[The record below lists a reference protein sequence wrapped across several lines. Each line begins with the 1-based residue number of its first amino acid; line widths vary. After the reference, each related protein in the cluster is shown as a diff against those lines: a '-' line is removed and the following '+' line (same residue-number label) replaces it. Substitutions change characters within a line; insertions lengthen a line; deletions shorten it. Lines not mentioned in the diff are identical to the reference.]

1 MKKTTFFATAFSVAT
16 MALIGCQAGGEF
28 TGREYMPDMA
38 HSIAYE
44 TNLNTYYSS
53 NHWGSDTAYNKLVQP
68 RPIVGGTVPRGFT
81 SFLWSGDIDAL
92 RAQKEGGWNMNGHVP
107 YYFPA
112 TDEGREAAIAAITT
126 NPFPATKSGV
136 AKGKELYDINCA
148 ICHGETANGNG
159 YLWRDGE
166 GPYPNKPANLMDP
179 EIAASSE
186 GRYYHV
192 LMRGKGVMG
201 AYADKLSFE
210 ERWNVIHYIRS
221 LQNKEYAIA
230 DDAPATKPVAAPIST
245 TAPAAAPANFDLGTA
260 EKMMKEHKAANQTLT
275 LNDLKFKTGLA
286 DIDLAASKDLDDLVK
301 FMKESATMTIEL
313 DGHTDNVGDAAKNL
327 GLSDARA
334 KAVVAYLVKAGI
346 PATRM
351 TSKGFGDKMPI
362 ADNTTAEG
370 KAKNRR
376 TDVKIIKE

>member
-1 MKKTTFFATAFSVAT
+1 
-16 MALIGCQAGGEF
+16 MALVGCQAGGEF

-53 NHWGSDTAYNKLVQP
+53 NHWGTDTAYNKLVQP
-68 RPIVGGTVPRGFT
+68 RKIVGGTVPRGFT
-81 SFLWSGDIDAL
+81 SFLWSGDLEAL
-92 RAQKEGGWNMNGHVP
+92 KTQKEGGWNMNGHVP
-107 YYFPA
+107 YYFA
-112 TDEGREAAIAAITT
+112 GTDEGRAEAMAAITT

-136 AKGKELYDINCA
+136 AKGKELYDVNCA

-192 LMRGKGVMG
+192 LMRGKGMMG

-210 ERWNVIHYIRS
+210 ERWDVIHYIRS
-221 LQNKEYAIA
+221 LQNKDYVIA
-230 DDAPATKPVAAPIST
+230 DDAIASMKSSAV
-245 TAPAAAPANFDLGTA
+245 PANFDLGAA
-260 EKMMKEHKAANQTLT
+260 EKMIKEHKGTNQTLT
-275 LNDLKFKTGLA
+275 LNDLKFKTGKA
-286 DIDLAASKDLDDLVK
+286 DIDLAASKDLDDLVTL
-301 FMKESATMTIEL
+301 MRGASTMAIEL
-313 DGHTDNVGDAAKNL
+313 SGHTDNEGDATKNL
-327 GLSDARA
+327 ALSEARS
-334 KAVVAYLVKAGI
+334 KAVVAYLQAKGI
-346 PATRM
+346 VATRM
-351 TSKGFGDKMPI
+351 TSKGFGDKMPV
-362 ADNTTAEG
+362 ADNGSTEG

-376 TDVKIIKE
+376 TDIKIVKE